1 MTKFVNAG
9 DDVDLY
15 FPAGHPDSL
24 FVEAGQVVD
33 LGDLKVEDGGDCWLV
48 GEDVN
53 VRAWPKDRWQKQG
66 SAGAKAAKADAKAD
80 SKADVKDTERPGVK
94 TSPDPADKTD

>member
-9 DDVDLY
+9 ADTDLY

-24 FVEAGQVVD
+24 FVEAGQLVD

-48 GEDVN
+48 GEGDN
-53 VRAWPKDRWQKQG
+53 VRAWSKDRWQKQG
-66 SAGAKAAKADAKAD
+66 SAGAKKADDKGDKSTEKSEKPAAKP
-80 SKADVKDTERPGVK
+80 SG
-94 TSPDPADKTD
+94 PDPADKTD